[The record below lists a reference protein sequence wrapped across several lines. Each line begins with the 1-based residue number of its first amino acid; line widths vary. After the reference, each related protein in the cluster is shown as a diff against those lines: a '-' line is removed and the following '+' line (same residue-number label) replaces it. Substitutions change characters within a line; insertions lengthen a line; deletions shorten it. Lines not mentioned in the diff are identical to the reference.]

1 MADDL
6 KRVGLVLTAEGAT
19 EFQSTLKGCQAAVK
33 ENKAELKLAQS
44 QYNENTSV
52 TQKLT
57 DKQKYLAAQTDTYS
71 DKVSLLQG
79 QLKEMES
86 NENADSAAIEKKK
99 TELAETQATLNN
111 YQSSLD
117 KVNKQLATH
126 SEQLKEWGT
135 KLTETGGKIKTVGE
149 GLTKGITVPIA
160 GMAAASVAAWKE
172 VDDGMDTVTAK
183 TGASGKALED
193 MQNRAKAIAETIPT
207 DFQTAGSA
215 VGEVNTRFGSTG
227 EELQKLS
234 EQFIK
239 FAEIN
244 NTDVSSSVD
253 NVQSTL
259 AAFGLKANDAGNMLD
274 TMNKV
279 GQDTGISMDTLAQQM
294 TSNAVSFKEM
304 GWSATD
310 AAKFI
315 GNLSKSG
322 IDSSTVMSGLKK
334 ALANA
339 TKEGIPMSTA
349 MEDLQKQMENAGSS
363 TKSMQVAMDL
373 FGAKSGPAIA
383 EACQSGRMSFEEL
396 GTSITDNAGNINK
409 TFEEM
414 EDPLDKIQPIMNQL
428 KDTGADII
436 DTAGPMIVEVLKNVA
451 AGAKELNEKWNG
463 LSQGQKQTIEKFLTL
478 AAAIGPVVAIVG
490 GLTSG
495 TGNLLIK
502 MGELPDTIAGI
513 QSGLGILKGTVGGLF
528 GFIAANPVIAVI
540 GAIILAVTLLY
551 TKCKPFHDFVDN
563 SLKTIGEQIKNV
575 AEAFTNFSEKAG
587 TAFSAAKEKCSDM
600 KNKMS
605 EDWNNIKDKTSQT
618 FENIR
623 NIASSKMSEMHSQVS
638 QRLEEIKA
646 AYDSHGGGLR
656 GTAAATMEA
665 VKQYYKA
672 GYNVIN
678 SLTGGR
684 LGDVVSEFRSRG
696 SDMMSS
702 ARNTFENIRDSIGE
716 KMDEAGGKVRDAIDR
731 IKGFFNFS
739 WSLPHL
745 DMPHPYVSGSFSLKP
760 PRVPSFGID
769 WYANGGIMTNP
780 TAFGIDPNTGNA
792 MVGGEAGAEAIAPIT
807 TLKQYVSEAVNESSQ
822 SQLVSCFNRLFD
834 LIENYLPEI
843 AAQKAVVLNTGA
855 LVGQLAPEMDTALG
869 QRYQDKARG
878 MH

>member
-6 KRVGLVLTAEGAT
+6 KRVGLVLTAEGAS
-19 EFQSTLKGCQAAVK
+19 EFQATLKGCQAAVK

-57 DKQKYLAAQTDTYS
+57 DKQKYLSAQTETYK
-71 DKVSLLQG
+71 DKVALLQG

-86 NENADSAAIEKKK
+86 NENADSTAIEKKK

-111 YQSSLD
+111 YQNSLD

-135 KLTETGGKIKTVGE
+135 KLTDTGGKIKTVGE
-149 GLTKGITVPIA
+149 GLTKGITVPIT

-183 TGASGKALED
+183 TGASGAALED

-207 DFQTAGSA
+207 DFQTAGNA

-227 EELQKLS
+227 TELQNLS

-244 NTDVSSSVD
+244 KTDVSSSVD

-259 AAFGLKANDAGNMLD
+259 AAFGLSAKDAGNMLD
-274 TMNKV
+274 TLNKV
-279 GQDTGISMDTLAQQM
+279 GQDTGISVDTLAQQM
-294 TSNAVSFKEM
+294 TSNAAAFKEM
-304 GWSATD
+304 GWSASD

-322 IDSSTVMSGLKK
+322 IDSSTVMAGLKK

-349 MEDLQKQMENAGSS
+349 MGDLQKQMENAGSS

-383 EACQSGRMSFEEL
+383 EACKTGRLSFDAL

-414 EDPLDKIQPIMNQL
+414 EDPLDKLEPILNQL

-436 DTAGPMIVEVLKNVA
+436 DSAGPMIIDILKKVA
-451 AGAKELNEKWNG
+451 AGAKELNEKWTG
-463 LSQGQKQTIEKFLTL
+463 LSEGQKQAIEKFAVF
-478 AAAIGPVVAIVG
+478 AATAGPVITVIG

-495 TGNLLIK
+495 IGGFLIK
-502 MGELPDTIAGI
+502 LGSLPGAIAGVQTGIGILGTGIGSIGSAIPGVVTGIGGLVTAFGPFILIAAAVVAAGILIYKNWDTI
-513 QSGLGILKGTVGGLF
+513 K
-528 GFIAANPVIAVI
+528 
-540 GAIILAVTLLY
+540 
-551 TKCKPFHDFVDN
+551 
-563 SLKTIGEQIKNV
+563 
-575 AEAFTNFSEKAG
+575 EKAG
-587 TAFSAAKEKCSDM
+587 ELKSGIAEK
-600 KNKMS
+600 
-605 EDWNNIKDKTSQT
+605 WNAIKQNTSNT
-618 FENIR
+618 FENIK
-623 NIASSKMSEMHSQVS
+623 NTANQKMTEMHSQVS
-638 QRLEEIKA
+638 ERLGAIKA
-646 AYDSHGGGLR
+646 AYETHGGGIK
-656 GTAAATMEA
+656 GSAAATIES
-665 VKQYYKA
+665 VKQYYRA
-672 GYNVIN
+672 GYDAIN
-678 SLTGGR
+678 SLTRGR
-684 LGDVVSEFRSRG
+684 LGSVVSSFRSYG
-696 SDMMSS
+696 SEMMNS
-702 ARNTFENIRDSIGE
+702 ARNTFGDIRDSIGE
-716 KMDEAGGKVRDAIDR
+716 KMDSAGERVRSAIER
-731 IKGFFNFS
+731 IRGFFNFS
-739 WSLPHL
+739 WSLPHF
-745 DMPHPYVSGSFSLKP
+745 DMPHPYVYGSFSLRP
-760 PRVPSFGID
+760 PRVPTFGID
-769 WYANGGIMTNP
+769 WHANGGIMTDP
-780 TAFGIDPNTGNA
+780 TAFGINPITGNT

-822 SQLVSCFNRLFD
+822 GQVIGCFNKLYE
-834 LIENYLPEI
+834 LMENYLPEI
-843 AAQKAVVLNTGA
+843 AAQKNVMLNTGA
-855 LVGQLAPEMDTALG
+855 LVGQIAPAMDTALG
-869 QRYQDKARG
+869 HRYQDKARG